1 MLNTRIANLKSMTL
15 NRKLFLYLFSAF
27 FSLIVV
33 IAFFQYKREKE
44 FRTEQLD
51 QLLSTY
57 NYTIKN
63 YIDKRAWT
71 ANDLKEF
78 ITVFPDTLLRVT
90 LIDKEG
96 NVLFD
101 NSVADGTKLEN
112 HINRPEIV
120 MANSQTTGKAIR
132 HSVSIGTDFY
142 YLAHRFDSYYVRTAL
157 PFNLDVVEMLK
168 ANTFFLYFMTFI
180 LLLAI
185 FALFFISKNF
195 TDSIA
200 RLRVFT
206 QKAEKGE
213 ILETDIYFPNDELGD
228 ISRNIV
234 HLYKRMQETK
244 DEVNNEREK
253 LIKHLQISQ
262 EGLGIFSPE
271 KKELLVNSH
280 FIQYTNILSDQQS
293 ENSDK
298 IFNLAEFEEI
308 NQFINESFKNDQLT
322 RKKMVIEKNGRV
334 FMVRCIVFQDNTF
347 EISINDITVQERDN
361 ELKRHLTQNIS
372 HELKT
377 PVSSIMGYMESILE
391 NPDLDPAR
399 QKFFV
404 ERSFMQAKRLTALL
418 QDISTLN
425 KIDEG
430 KRLFQKE
437 PCDLAQIINDVLF
450 DVHLQIEQKK
460 CVILRNYNAVLPLQ
474 GNRSLLYSI
483 FRNLTDN
490 ALTYGG
496 EQIVI
501 DISCYREDEQFYYFS
516 FSDNGVGIAEE
527 HLGKVFERF
536 YRVDKGRSRKI
547 GGTGLGLAIVKNAVL
562 LHKGTISA
570 KSVST
575 GGLSFIFS
583 LRKY

>member
-1 MLNTRIANLKSMTL
+1 MTL

-27 FSLIVV
+27 FSLIAV
-33 IAFFQYKREKE
+33 ITFFQYQREKE

-57 NYTIKN
+57 NYTINN
-63 YIDKRAWT
+63 YIDKKAWT
-71 ANDLKEF
+71 PNELREF

-96 NVLFD
+96 KVLFD

-120 MANSQTTGKAIR
+120 MANSQITGKAIR
-132 HSVSIGTDFY
+132 HSTSIGKDFY
-142 YLAHRFDSYYVRTAL
+142 YLAHRFGSYYVRTAL
-157 PFNLDVVEMLK
+157 PFNLNVVEMLK
-168 ANTFFLYFMTFI
+168 ANTFFLYFMAFI

-206 QKAEKGE
+206 QKAESGE
-213 ILETDIYFPNDELGD
+213 MLETDIYFPNDELGE

-234 HLYKRMQETK
+234 HLYKQMQETK
-244 DEVNNEREK
+244 DDVNNEREK

-437 PCDLAQIINDVLF
+437 PCDLAQTINDVLF

-490 ALTYGG
+490 AITYGG

>member
-1 MLNTRIANLKSMTL
+1 MTL

-27 FSLIVV
+27 FSLIAV
-33 IAFFQYKREKE
+33 ITFFQYQREKE

-57 NYTIKN
+57 NYTINN
-63 YIDKRAWT
+63 YIDKKAWT
-71 ANDLKEF
+71 PNELREF

-96 NVLFD
+96 KVLFD

-120 MANSQTTGKAIR
+120 MANSQITGKAIR
-132 HSVSIGTDFY
+132 HSTSIGKDFY
-142 YLAHRFDSYYVRTAL
+142 YLAHRFGSYYVRTAL
-157 PFNLDVVEMLK
+157 PFNLNVVEMLK
-168 ANTFFLYFMTFI
+168 ANTFFLYFMAFI

-200 RLRVFT
+200 RLRIFT
-206 QKAEKGE
+206 QKAESGE
-213 ILETDIYFPNDELGD
+213 MLETDIYFPNDELGE

-234 HLYKRMQETK
+234 HLYKQMQETK
-244 DEVNNEREK
+244 DDVNNEREK

-490 ALTYGG
+490 AITYGG

>member
-1 MLNTRIANLKSMTL
+1 MTL
-15 NRKLFLYLFSAF
+15 NRKLFLYLLSAF
-27 FSLIVV
+27 FSLIAV
-33 IAFFQYKREKE
+33 ITVFQYQREKE

-57 NYTIKN
+57 NYTINN
-63 YIDKRAWT
+63 YIDKKAWT
-71 ANDLKEF
+71 PNDLREF

-96 NVLFD
+96 KVLFD

-120 MANSQTTGKAIR
+120 MANSQITGKAIR
-132 HSVSIGTDFY
+132 HSTSIGKDFY
-142 YLAHRFDSYYVRTAL
+142 YLAHRFGSYYVRTAL
-157 PFNLDVVEMLK
+157 PFNLNVVEMLK
-168 ANTFFLYFMTFI
+168 ANTFFLYFMAFI

-200 RLRVFT
+200 RLRIFT
-206 QKAEKGE
+206 QKAERGE
-213 ILETDIYFPNDELGD
+213 MLETDIYFPNDELGE

-234 HLYKRMQETK
+234 HLYKQMQETK
-244 DEVNNEREK
+244 DDVNNEREK

-377 PVSSIMGYMESILE
+377 PVSSIMGYRESILE
-391 NPDLDPAR
+391 NPDLDPGR

-437 PCDLAQIINDVLF
+437 PCDLAQVINDVLF

>member
-1 MLNTRIANLKSMTL
+1 MTL
-15 NRKLFLYLFSAF
+15 NRKLFLYLLSAF
-27 FSLIVV
+27 FSLIAV
-33 IAFFQYKREKE
+33 ITFFQYQREKE

-57 NYTIKN
+57 NYTINN
-63 YIDKRAWT
+63 YIDKKAWT
-71 ANDLKEF
+71 PNELREF

-96 NVLFD
+96 KVLFD

-120 MANSQTTGKAIR
+120 MANSQITGKAIR
-132 HSVSIGTDFY
+132 HSTSIGKDFY
-142 YLAHRFDSYYVRTAL
+142 YLAHRFGSYYVRTAL
-157 PFNLDVVEMLK
+157 PFNLNVVEMLK
-168 ANTFFLYFMTFI
+168 ANTFFLYFMAFI

-200 RLRVFT
+200 RLRIFT
-206 QKAEKGE
+206 QKAESGE
-213 ILETDIYFPNDELGD
+213 MLETDIYFPNDELGE

-234 HLYKRMQETK
+234 HLYKQMQETK
-244 DEVNNEREK
+244 DDVNNEREK

-347 EISINDITVQERDN
+347 EITINDITVQERDN

-437 PCDLAQIINDVLF
+437 PCDLAQVINDVLF

-490 ALTYGG
+490 AITYGG

>member
-293 ENSDK
+293 ENSDN
-298 IFNLAEFEEI
+298 IFKLAEFEEI
-308 NQFINESFKNDQLT
+308 NQFIDESFLNDQLT

-391 NPDLDPAR
+391 NPDLDPGR

-437 PCDLAQIINDVLF
+437 PCDLAQVINDVLF

-460 CVILRNYNAVLPLQ
+460 CVVLRNYNNSMPLH

-490 ALTYGG
+490 TLAYSG
-496 EQIVI
+496 EHIVI
-501 DISCYREDEQFYYFS
+501 DINCYREDEQFYYFS
-516 FSDNGVGIAEE
+516 FSDNGVGVAEE

-536 YRVDKGRSRKI
+536 YRVDKGRSRKV

>member
-1 MLNTRIANLKSMTL
+1 MTL
-15 NRKLFLYLFSAF
+15 NRKRFLYLLSAF
-27 FSLIVV
+27 FSLIAV
-33 IAFFQYKREKE
+33 ITFFQYQREKE

-57 NYTIKN
+57 NYTINN
-63 YIDKRAWT
+63 YIDKKAWT
-71 ANDLKEF
+71 PNELREF

-96 NVLFD
+96 KVLFD

-120 MANSQTTGKAIR
+120 MANSQITGKAIR
-132 HSVSIGTDFY
+132 HSTSIGKDFY
-142 YLAHRFDSYYVRTAL
+142 YLAHRFGSYYVRTAL
-157 PFNLDVVEMLK
+157 PFNLNVVEMLK
-168 ANTFFLYFMTFI
+168 ANTFFLYFMAFI

-206 QKAEKGE
+206 QKAESGE
-213 ILETDIYFPNDELGD
+213 MLETDIYFPNDELGE

-234 HLYKRMQETK
+234 HLYKQMQETK
-244 DEVNNEREK
+244 DDVNNEREK

-437 PCDLAQIINDVLF
+437 PWDLAQIINDVLF

>member
-1 MLNTRIANLKSMTL
+1 MTL
-15 NRKLFLYLFSAF
+15 NRKLFLYLLSAF
-27 FSLIVV
+27 FSLIAV
-33 IAFFQYKREKE
+33 ITFFQYQREKE

-57 NYTIKN
+57 NYTINN
-63 YIDKRAWT
+63 YIDKKAWT
-71 ANDLKEF
+71 PNELREF

-96 NVLFD
+96 KVLFD

-120 MANSQTTGKAIR
+120 MANSQITGKAIR
-132 HSVSIGTDFY
+132 HSTSIGKDFY
-142 YLAHRFDSYYVRTAL
+142 YLAHRFGSYYVRTAL
-157 PFNLDVVEMLK
+157 PFNLNVVEMLK
-168 ANTFFLYFMTFI
+168 ANTFFLYFMAFI

-200 RLRVFT
+200 RLRIFT
-206 QKAEKGE
+206 QKAESGE
-213 ILETDIYFPNDELGD
+213 MLETDIYFPNDELGE

-234 HLYKRMQETK
+234 HLYKQMQETK
-244 DEVNNEREK
+244 DDVNNEREK

-298 IFNLAEFEEI
+298 IFNLDEFEEI

-322 RKKMVIEKNGRV
+322 RKKMVIDKNGRV

-437 PCDLAQIINDVLF
+437 PCDLAQVINDVLF

-490 ALTYGG
+490 AITYGG